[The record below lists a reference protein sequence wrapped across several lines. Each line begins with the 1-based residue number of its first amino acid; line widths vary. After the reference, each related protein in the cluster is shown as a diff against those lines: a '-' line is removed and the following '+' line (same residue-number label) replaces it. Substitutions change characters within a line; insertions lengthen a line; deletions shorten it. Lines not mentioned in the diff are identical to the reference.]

1 MSKDKNG
8 FGLRLKKL
16 RKNAGMTQNEL
27 ADILAKSGSA
37 VRMWELG
44 TNEPDISTLV
54 KLSSIFDCSLD
65 YLLCRDAL
73 LGKEGAVRTNIP
85 VYRLSEYEYN
95 GEPDYYKSILPE
107 YLDTGFTYIML
118 KNNVRGLEPLIP
130 AGALILIR
138 LQSSCLHGQTV
149 LFRLNGKVYL
159 KKIYYY
165 NGGMVFA
172 GSFPD
177 SEPLTVDASEEELEI
192 IGTAVEYSFQL

>member
-1 MSKDKNG
+1 MSKEKNG

-27 ADILAKSGSA
+27 ADRLGKSGSA

-44 TNEPDISTLV
+44 TNEPDINTLV
-54 KLSSIFDCSLD
+54 ELSLIFDCSLD
-65 YLLCRDAL
+65 YLMCRDTL
-73 LGKEGAVRTNIP
+73 LRKEGAVRTSIP
-85 VYRLSEYEYN
+85 VFRLSEYQNN

-118 KNNVRGLEPLIP
+118 KNNVRGLEPLVP
-130 AGALILIR
+130 FGALILIR

-149 LFRLNGKVYL
+149 LFKFHGNYYL
-159 KKIYYY
+159 KKIYFYD
-165 NGGMVFA
+165 GGIVFS

-177 SEPLTVDASEEELEI
+177 SDPIVADVSDDDLEI
-192 IGTAVEYSFQL
+192 IGAAVEYSFNL